1 MSIQVN
7 IAPERMSENLVGG
20 KPFYHDTVVRTLG
33 ITFPPLGELDCLSSA
48 SVWLTGPLD
57 PASKEMG
64 YHDKTAKTGR
74 LEDVV

>member
-20 KPFYHDTVVRTLG
+20 EPFYHDTILG
-33 ITFPPLGELDCLSSA
+33 ITFPPLGELDCISSA

-57 PASKEMG
+57 PASKKMG
-64 YHDKTAKTGR
+64 YHDKRAKNGQ
-74 LEDVV
+74 LKDGV